1 MYVAN
6 ITNILNERVC
16 ALQTILLFSIEKNMH
31 HQHYQDFK
39 MKKNAWH
46 KHNVLNEKK
55 MHVANIM
62 NANMKLHVP
71 DRTSF

>member
-16 ALQTILLFSIEKNMH
+16 ALQTILLFSIEKNLH

-55 MHVANIM
+55 
-62 NANMKLHVP
+62 NARRKYNECEYEITCT
-71 DRTSF
+71 RSY

>member
-16 ALQTILLFSIEKNMH
+16 ALQTILLFSIEKNLH

-46 KHNVLNEKK
+46 KHVLNEKK
-55 MHVANIM
+55 
-62 NANMKLHVP
+62 NARRKHNECEYEITCT
-71 DRTSF
+71 RSY